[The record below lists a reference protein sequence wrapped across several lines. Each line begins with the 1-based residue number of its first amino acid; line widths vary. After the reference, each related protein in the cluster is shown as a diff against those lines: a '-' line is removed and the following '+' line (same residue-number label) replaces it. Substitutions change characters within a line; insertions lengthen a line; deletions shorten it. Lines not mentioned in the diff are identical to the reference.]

1 MSGRKGSSGHQ
12 NLIEAASMRLLN
24 QFIGDKWLRI
34 SLVREQPLDVK
45 SQAEVRGERWG
56 SSNVAIAS
64 YRLYADICA
73 AVVYDKEAAYNARV
87 DPLPKEIQDD
97 LERIKAEGNMTAYCD
112 QIRIHFGSIIY
123 FIECEIN
130 PRSSLLRD
138 GTRLT
143 AYQLIKHQNKNVV
156 LILAVFEGTKVDNP
170 GVFDQIW
177 FFPKKSRRK
186 KVSSGNRGVGKNDL

>member
-56 SSNVAIAS
+56 ASEVAMAS
-64 YRLYADICA
+64 YRLYADVCA
-73 AVVYDKEAAYNARV
+73 AVVYDKEAAYNVRI
-87 DPLPKEIQDD
+87 DPLPQKILDD
-97 LERIKAEGNMTAYCD
+97 LDRIKAEGNMTAYCE
-112 QIRIHFGSIIY
+112 QIKKHFGNVIY

-130 PRSSLLRD
+130 PRSNLLRD

-143 AYQLIKHQNKNVV
+143 AYQLIKQQNKNVV

-170 GVFDQIW
+170 GVFDEIW
-177 FFPKKSRRK
+177 LFPRR
-186 KVSSGNRGVGKNDL
+186 RR